1 MTPYASSPAV
11 SRGVGALGVTPKR
24 DGAFDAVREE
34 VKEGLKYEEDFGNLV
49 EKSDRVLIEI
59 KAVFPFDFFPNEV
72 SVDVNK
78 VNIIS
83 NYLLSRRIHSVPIK
97 DICDVYVH
105 QGILFSSLNIIDW
118 GFDKNRPICINYLK
132 IAEAEAALKIIQG
145 LLVGVKQNI
154 DLAKIDVPDFKNKVE
169 ILGDASGARHM

>member
-1 MTPYASSPAV
+1 MASYVSSAAV
-11 SRGVGALGVTPKR
+11 PDGDGVMGATPKR
-24 DGAFDAVREE
+24 DGVFDAVREE
-34 VKEGLKYEEDFGNLV
+34 VKEGIKYEEDFGNLV

-78 VNIIS
+78 VNIIN
-83 NYLLSRRIHSVPIK
+83 NYLLSRRIHSVMIK

-105 QGILFSSLNIIDW
+105 KGILFSSLNIIDW
-118 GFDKNRPICINYLK
+118 GFDKNKPISINYLK
-132 IAEAEAALKIIQG
+132 IGEASEALRIIQG

-154 DLAKIDVPDFKNKVE
+154 DLSRIDVPDFKSKIE
-169 ILGDASGARHM
+169 IFGEASGVHA

>member
-1 MTPYASSPAV
+1 MVPYASSSSA
-11 SRGVGALGVTPKR
+11 SDRIGVAGLTPKR
-24 DGAFDAVREE
+24 DGAFDAVKEE
-34 VKEGLKYEEDFGNLV
+34 FKEGIKYEEDFGNLV

-78 VNIIS
+78 VNIIN
-83 NYLLSRRIHSVPIK
+83 NYLLSRRIHSVLIK

-105 QGILFSSLNIIDW
+105 KGILFSSLNIIDW
-118 GFDKNRPICINYLK
+118 GFDKNRPISINYLK
-132 IAEAEAALKIIQG
+132 IGEAEAALKIIQG

-154 DLAKIDVPDFKNKVE
+154 DLAKIDVPDFKSKVE
-169 ILGDASGARHM
+169 ILGEVSGVRA

>member
-1 MTPYASSPAV
+1 MVPNRGSLVV
-11 SRGVGALGVTPKR
+11 SDEAEALRMLPRRGGV
-24 DGAFDAVREE
+24 FDAVREE
-34 VKEGLKYEEDFGNLV
+34 VKEGIKYEEDFGNLV

-78 VNIIS
+78 VNIIN
-83 NYLLSRRIHSVPIK
+83 NYLLSRRIHSVLIK

-105 QGILFSSLNIIDW
+105 KGVLFSSLNIIDW
-118 GFDKNRPICINYLK
+118 GFDKNKPICINYLK
-132 IAEAEAALKIIQG
+132 IGEADSALKIIQG

-154 DLAKIDVPDFKNKVE
+154 DLARIDVPDFKSKIE
-169 ILGDASGARHM
+169 ILGEAGGVRV